1 MAPGKVNRAKPP
13 AARAAPTTND
23 KKKGKGKGVER
34 SAPVPGQYDYEEF
47 EEEDDDDETALP
59 PVEYLPP
66 HTHTHS
72 HPHLHAHRTI
82 NRTGL
87 SPELASVHV
96 STTASLSA
104 SLAAHLKPT
113 TAAEAELLATA
124 DHLARSMEGP
134 EGGLVNDEYW
144 ASFPD
149 HLRNFVRHTYSQLS
163 SVRNGDPDS
172 SFPPPIKTQAMYSL
186 ATKNGGA
193 GRYPPGAFPPIPFDP
208 AIFADPQFALAME
221 QAAVNGTLQTEGG
234 TLSPANV
241 VLYPGEQDYGE
252 ECYSEDEVDGLND
265 EVDELDDEFV
275 GERRAQAAHFTLSF
289 EDPLAHAAAA
299 GVAAGTAPNG
309 TRGPKKKRNRNRK
322 KKERALGESPA
333 GARPEEG
340 EGGTVTNGGR
350 PGSTTNRM
358 PAARPPPAAATNPP
372 PPSSRAAGK
381 KPMAYNATPAQDP
394 PPASRRAA
402 SKAPVS
408 SHQYGHNH
416 THHHP
421 SPPSSNAS
429 APHKPRP
436 PAAGQQPQKNSK
448 IWSTS
453 TTEERERIKEF
464 WLGLGEEERRN
475 LVKIEKEAVLKKMKE
490 QQKHSCS
497 CAVCGRKRYVVHCAP
512 ATENFSSHSPSLLS
526 SAPPT
531 GCWSPF
537 SLSPGSVPPQRRNAI
552 EEELEVL
559 YDAYYEELEQ
569 YANYQQRYI
578 SSGGTLPPPQGPG
591 PFPGSVELDKNG
603 AVISPQPPAAHR
615 GKAVVANGRKPVKQ
629 TESEFD
635 DDGEEDYPAEDDG
648 YEDDEEEEEEEDE
661 EEDEEDDGDP
671 EDEDDVKQD
680 RRTAAPR
687 RRAANGTK
695 VNGRDGLGNFGS
707 NLTVTGKCLLVSASL
722 RICIL
727 TARK

>member
-1 MAPGKVNRAKPP
+1 MTAGKVNRANARPPPTRVTRSATPP
-13 AARAAPTTND
+13 AAPAALTTNG
-23 KKKGKGKGVER
+23 KKKKKKKSKGKGVER
-34 SAPVPGQYDYEEF
+34 MAPVPGTYDPDELED
-47 EEEDDDDETALP
+47 EDEDDEETALP
-59 PVEYLPP
+59 PSLPP
-66 HTHTHS
+66 HS
-72 HPHLHAHRTI
+72 HPHLHAHRTV

-104 SLAAHLKPT
+104 SLAAHLKPA
-113 TAAEAELLATA
+113 TAAEEELLATA

-163 SVRNGDPDS
+163 AVGSNADS
-172 SFPPPIKTQAMYSL
+172 PLKTQAMYAL
-186 ATKNGGA
+186 ATKGGGA
-193 GRYPPGAFPPIPFDP
+193 GRHLPSAFQGMPFDP
-208 AIFADPQFALAME
+208 AIFADPQFAMAME
-221 QAAVNGTLQTEGG
+221 QAAAANGALQADGATLA
-234 TLSPANV
+234 PANV
-241 VLYPGEQDYGE
+241 VLYPEDQEYGE
-252 ECYSEDEVDGLND
+252 EDYYSEDEVDDL
-265 EVDELDDEFV
+265 EDELV

-289 EDPLAHAAAA
+289 EDPLARPAAGLTAAAA
-299 GVAAGTAPNG
+299 AVTGPNG
-309 TRGPKKKRNRNRK
+309 YAGPKKKNK
-322 KKERALGESPA
+322 KKKKKGAEVQAPGEEPA
-333 GARPEEG
+333 GVRPEEV

-350 PGSTTNRM
+350 PASAPNRM

-372 PPSSRAAGK
+372 PSSRAAGK
-381 KPMAYNATPAQDP
+381 KPMAYNPAPAQDP
-394 PPASRRAA
+394 PPPSRRAA
-402 SKAPVS
+402 SKAPIS

-436 PAAGQQPQKNSK
+436 PATGQQPQKNSK

-497 CAVCGRKRYVVHCAP
+497 CAVCGRKRYVVLCAP
-512 ATENFSSHSPSLLS
+512 PPENFSSPAPPLLS
-526 SAPPT
+526 STSIT
-531 GCWSPF
+531 GPHSQL
-537 SLSPGSVPPQRRNAI
+537 SLDSVPPQQRNAI

-615 GKAVVANGRKPVKQ
+615 GKAAVANGRKPVKH
-629 TESEFD
+629 TESEFEE
-635 DDGEEDYPAEDDG
+635 DGEDEYPEDDG
-648 YEDDEEEEEEEDE
+648 YEDDEEEEEEEDD

-671 EDEDDVKQD
+671 EDEDDAKQD
-680 RRTAAPR
+680 QRTAAPR
-687 RRAANGTK
+687 RRAANGVKT
-695 VNGRDGLGNFGS
+695 NGRDGLGNFGS
-707 NLTVTGKCLLVSASL
+707 NLTVTGKCLSSVRHCAYSY
-722 RICIL
+722 
-727 TARK
+727 